1 MNPLRAARVQAGMR
15 SLPRGRPHWL
25 IGLAMLATLCGAL
38 AARAGDPAPADAGT
52 RPQAAPAAPDASQES
67 CRKRA
72 IEAVQKRYE
81 GIRDLRARFVQTT
94 RAAAVGAQASPP
106 TTSRGTVVVAK
117 PSRMRWTY
125 EAPQA
130 SVVVSD
136 GKLLWIYDPAFGEV
150 QRLPVGD
157 GYMSGAAL
165 QFLLGRGQME
175 REFEV
180 ALISCA
186 PERVELELTPRE
198 PTSYT
203 RLRIVA
209 DPRSGNV
216 SHTRIEDLLGNVTE
230 VEFSAIEVNLDPAA
244 DVFRFD
250 PPAGVRVI
258 DVEPVTP

>member
-1 MNPLRAARVQAGMR
+1 
-15 SLPRGRPHWL
+15 
-25 IGLAMLATLCGAL
+25 MLATLSGAL
-38 AARAGDPAPADAGT
+38 AARADDPAPADAST
-52 RPQAAPAAPDASQES
+52 RSQAAPATPDASQES

-94 RAAAVGAQASPP
+94 HPAAVARASAP

-125 EAPQA
+125 EAPEA

-136 GKLLWIYDPAFGEV
+136 GKMLWIYDPGFGEV

-180 ALISCA
+180 GLISCA

-198 PTSYT
+198 PTSYA

-216 SHTRIEDLLGNVTE
+216 SQTRIEDLLGNVTK
-230 VEFSAIEVNLDPAA
+230 VEFSGIEVNLDPAA

-258 DVEPVTP
+258 DIEPVTP